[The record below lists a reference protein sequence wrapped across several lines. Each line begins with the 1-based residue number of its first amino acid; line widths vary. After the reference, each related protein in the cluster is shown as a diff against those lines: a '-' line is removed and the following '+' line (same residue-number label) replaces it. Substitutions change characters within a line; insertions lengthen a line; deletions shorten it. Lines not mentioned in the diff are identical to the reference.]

1 MSLAAVPSGVFNL
14 GETPA
19 QMSRGDG
26 GMSDMVGSA
35 LLRRYIGRRFAA
47 LRNRAGLTQDHAAD
61 ALQRGRATIGRIEDG
76 DERVRFRD
84 IDVKAMLDLY
94 RAPQN
99 DRELLMAL
107 TAETRNGRKKSW
119 WHDYTDTALP
129 DWFELYVLLEDNAQT
144 IRQYEPELV
153 PGLLQTRAYAE
164 HVMCTPAGY
173 LEEEEIQRR
182 VNVRLARQSLL
193 TRPRAPHL
201 KVILNEAVLHRPVGG
216 AEIMAEQLRHLR
228 DVTQQANISV
238 RIMPW
243 SAGVHG
249 GMAASAFAMLDF
261 PTDPHSGE
269 QIEPPLAYVDTLT
282 GAMYLNKPGEVGAYR
297 LVWDDL
303 GKRAL
308 DGVSSR
314 EIITTALEG
323 HTSA

>member
-1 MSLAAVPSGVFNL
+1 
-14 GETPA
+14 
-19 QMSRGDG
+19 
-26 GMSDMVGSA
+26 MSDMVGSA

-47 LRNRAGLTQDHAAD
+47 LRSRSGMTQDQAAD

-94 RAPQN
+94 HAPQE
-99 DRELLMAL
+99 DGELLMAL

-153 PGLLQTRAYAE
+153 PGLLQTRAYVD
-164 HVMCTPAGY
+164 HVMSTPADY
-173 LEEEEIQRR
+173 LVDEEVRR
-182 VNVRLARQSLL
+182 RINVRMERQSLL

-201 KVILNEAVLHRPVGG
+201 DVILNEAVLHRLVGG
-216 AEIMAEQLRHLR
+216 KAVMAEQLRHMLE
-228 DVTQQANISV
+228 VTSRANVSV
-238 RIMPW
+238 RILPW

-261 PTDPHSGE
+261 PTDSHSGE
-269 QIEPPLAYVDTLT
+269 ELEPPLAYVDTLT

-308 DGVSSR
+308 DGPSSKR
-314 EIITTALEG
+314 LITTVLEG
-323 HTSA
+323 LSSA

>member
-1 MSLAAVPSGVFNL
+1 
-14 GETPA
+14 
-19 QMSRGDG
+19 
-26 GMSDMVGSA
+26 MSDMVGSA

-47 LRNRAGLTQDHAAD
+47 LRHRAGLTQDQAAD

-84 IDVKAMLDLY
+84 VDVKAMLDLY
-94 RAPQN
+94 HASPE
-99 DRELLMAL
+99 DGELLMAL

-129 DWFELYVLLEDNAQT
+129 EWFELYVLLEDNAQT
-144 IRQYEPELV
+144 IREYEPELV

-164 HVMCTPAGY
+164 HVMSTPSDY
-173 LEEEEIQRR
+173 LDEEEIQRR
-182 VNVRLARQSLL
+182 VTVRLERQSLL

-201 KVILNEAVLHRPVGG
+201 DVILNEAVLHRLVGG
-216 AEIMAEQLRHLR
+216 AVVMAEQLKHLLE
-228 DVTQQANISV
+228 VTQRANVSV
-238 RIMPW
+238 RILPW

-269 QIEPPLAYVDTLT
+269 QLEPPLAYVDTLT
-282 GAMYLNKPGEVGAYR
+282 GAMYLNKPGEVSAYQ

-308 DGVSSR
+308 DAASSR
-314 EIITTALEG
+314 EMITNALEG
-323 HTSA
+323 LTSA